1 MELQGGHLLL
11 VPASYTSGAEGK
23 RVALPVSRHL
33 CCFVVRAIFEMEEP
47 DGALPTDNRRKA
59 IAD

>member
-1 MELQGGHLLL
+1 M
-11 VPASYTSGAEGK
+11 
-23 RVALPVSRHL
+23 ALPVSRHL